1 MKQHVHLY
9 NAVNRPYGDV
19 RSLLMHRS
27 LALLEG
33 AAEAGLTGAHE
44 TALDIEVGG
53 VALAKEVHLDVKGFR
68 DIPGRVPLG
77 RVSIR
82 WSPADHSSL
91 FPVIEADLEAE
102 PIDAERTMFSLL
114 GLYQPPLGLVGA
126 ALDRLGFHRLA
137 ETALER
143 FFRRLLRIIEESE
156 VPGGDDVVFG
166 LDEATRLTVSR
177 SPQSR

>member
-9 NAVNRPYGDV
+9 DAVNRPYSDV
-19 RSLLMHRS
+19 RSALANRS
-27 LALLEG
+27 LELLKR
-33 AAEAGLTGAHE
+33 AAEAGLSGAHE
-44 TALDIEVGG
+44 SALHVEVGG
-53 VALAKEVHLDVKGFR
+53 IALAKEVHLDVKGFR

-102 PIDAERTMFSLL
+102 PIDEERTMFSLL

-143 FFRRLLRIIEESE
+143 FFKRLLAAIEDSAPEPTDLMPEASTDES
-156 VPGGDDVVFG
+156 
-166 LDEATRLTVSR
+166 TRLTVKH
-177 SPQSR
+177 

>member
-9 NAVNRPYGDV
+9 NAVNRPYSHV
-19 RSLLMHRS
+19 RNALMNHA
-27 LALLEG
+27 LDLLER
-33 AAEAGLTGAHE
+33 ATEAGLSGAHE
-44 TALDIEVGG
+44 SALEIEVGG
-53 VALAKEVHLDVKGFR
+53 IALAKEVHLDVKGFR

-82 WSPADHSSL
+82 WSPSDHSAL

-102 PIDAERTMFSLL
+102 PIDDERTMFSLL

-143 FFRRLLRIIEESE
+143 FFHRLLVVIEESTPSDAE
-156 VPGGDDVVFG
+156 PAPSSDGDD
-166 LDEATRLTVSR
+166 DPTRLTVKH
-177 SPQSR
+177 